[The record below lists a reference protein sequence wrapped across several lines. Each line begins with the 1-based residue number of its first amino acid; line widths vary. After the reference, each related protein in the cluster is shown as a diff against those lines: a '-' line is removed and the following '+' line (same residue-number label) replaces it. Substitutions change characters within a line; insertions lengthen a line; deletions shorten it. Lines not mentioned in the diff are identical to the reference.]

1 MNFFAKSKQLFF
13 ILVCYRVAHIF
24 DQTTVNYTLLLVCS
38 VYIDFT
44 YQLKFLLI
52 IINQHFSHFKCCNKL
67 LSPDNKLYKIDVFF
81 CVDLDGRYE
90 LKNKIN
96 NIQTV
101 MQNVHCS
108 IDYDVHFIAYNVQFI
123 VYNVHCIDYNVHV
136 LFLSVCLYPI
146 IVKKAEVWTGPTCLG
161 HHVIPGKV

>member
-1 MNFFAKSKQLFF
+1 MF
-13 ILVCYRVAHIF
+13 
-24 DQTTVNYTLLLVCS
+24 
-38 VYIDFT
+38 
-44 YQLKFLLI
+44 
-52 IINQHFSHFKCCNKL
+52 
-67 LSPDNKLYKIDVFF
+67 FF

-108 IDYDVHFIAYNVQFI
+108 IDYDVHFIAYNVQYI

-146 IVKKAEVWTGPTCLG
+146 IVKKAEV
-161 HHVIPGKV
+161 

>member
-1 MNFFAKSKQLFF
+1 M
-13 ILVCYRVAHIF
+13 
-24 DQTTVNYTLLLVCS
+24 
-38 VYIDFT
+38 
-44 YQLKFLLI
+44 FL
-52 IINQHFSHFKCCNKL
+52 
-67 LSPDNKLYKIDVFF
+67 F

-108 IDYDVHFIAYNVQFI
+108 IDYNVHFTAYNVKYFS
-123 VYNVHCIDYNVHV
+123 C
-136 LFLSVCLYPI
+136 LSVCIQKLSKQQKFEPI
-146 IVKKAEVWTGPTCLG
+146 GPTCLG